1 MDKDRFVLKQ
11 GDCHELLKEL
21 ESNSVDLVLCDPPYG
36 NCNGIVGV
44 DGWDNHLSWELVFDE
59 LLRVCKYPS
68 NILLFAQDHLTI
80 KLIRNDHNNIKYCH
94 RLIWDK
100 GKNANHLGASKN
112 PLNHTE
118 DILVFRKQYSTDYS
132 SRIRNYARLI
142 LAHIGKTSKEI
153 ERDFGD
159 MTADH
164 FFRTETTQH
173 TICSEGCY
181 SRLIS
186 MYNIDKMEGFL
197 PYQELKNLG
206 ECGSNVF
213 NVPTGWSYVP
223 NIFKGRDS
231 RGVKHHPTEK
241 PVGLLEQLIS
251 IYSNEEG
258 LVLDFTMGSGST
270 GVACKNTG
278 RRFVGFEQD
287 KDFFAIAE
295 RRINQ
300 QELF

>member
-1 MDKDRFVLKQ
+1 MNKDKFVLKQ
-11 GDCHELLKEL
+11 GDCHELLKGL

-36 NCNGIVGV
+36 NCNGIMGI
-44 DGWDNHLSWELVFDE
+44 DGWDNHLNWELVFKE

-68 NILLFAQDHLTI
+68 NILLFAQDDLTI
-80 KLIRNDHNNIKYCH
+80 KLLRNNYDNIKYCH

-100 GKNANHLGASKN
+100 GKNANHLGASRT

-142 LAHIGKTSKEI
+142 LAYIGKTSKEI

-159 MTADH
+159 CTAEH

-173 TICSEGCY
+173 SLCTEGCY
-181 SRLIS
+181 NRLIS
-186 MYNIDKMEGFL
+186 MYKIDKAEGFL
-197 PYQELKNLG
+197 PYQELKKLG
-206 ECGSNVF
+206 ECGHSVF
-213 NVPTGWSYVP
+213 NVPVGWNYVP

-231 RGVKHHPTEK
+231 KGVKHHPTEK
-241 PVGLLEQLIS
+241 PVGLLEQLIT
-251 IYSNEEG
+251 IYSNKEG

-270 GVACKNTG
+270 GVACRNTG